1 MSTRK
6 IVYKAPKINRF
17 PLKWTRDY
25 TIQMGKVI
33 PIMAEY
39 AMPNSYFKIKPLH
52 KLKTL
57 PLVAPFMHD
66 TYVSTRYFRI
76 PLRLLMKEDLYHSYM
91 TGGKN
96 DDDTTPTPV
105 VNSGSTGYAPGSLM
119 DYLGYSSNY
128 IDDAFQN
135 VIVSNF
141 TQNAWALRAYWQV
154 INDYF
159 INTNITEPIEF
170 SKEPGL
176 DTTTPK
182 DLFSVSW
189 GFDRF
194 VNALPS
200 LSRGDPVYL
209 PLGVSAPVY
218 GVENSDGSVSAM
230 NLETYDHQLKY
241 LNATNGFNNEVNL
254 RALPV
259 HQGRTNIISKTS
271 ATSANP
277 STVYTD
283 LTDASSI
290 DTNELRDTLALG
302 FAKNLS
308 MYIGTRFQDWLYG
321 VFGARASDARLQ
333 RAEYLGGSVSPLYV
347 SDVDQTSATQ
357 PEETPQGNLAGKGI
371 AFNGD
376 YTLKCYCEEPCVI
389 LGVMYVL
396 PKATY
401 FQGSRKWMNYNSRY
415 DYPNP
420 LYARISDQKILEK
433 EILAQPDNASTNVTY
448 TDEDGKQV
456 TVSVTNNTTFGFE
469 PRFNEATS
477 YPSTIHGDL
486 RGTLKYWTLVREFSR
501 TAPPLLNSSFVY
513 AQNVSNRVFADT
525 SQNFKGLIVHSLF
538 RGYVK
543 QPLPANQLPASF
555 GLFGE
560 Y

>member
-6 IVYKAPKINRF
+6 IVYKAPKINKF
-17 PLKWTRDY
+17 GLKWTRDY

-76 PLRLLMKEDLYHSYM
+76 PLRLLMKEELYNNYM

-119 DYLGYSSNY
+119 DYLGYTSNY
-128 IDDAFQN
+128 VDDAFQT
-135 VIVSNF
+135 VTVPNF

-170 SKEPGL
+170 SREPGL

-182 DLFSVSW
+182 ELFSVSW

-194 VNALPS
+194 VNAMPS

-209 PLGVSAPVY
+209 PLGVSAPVKANQPVKLWTL
-218 GVENSDGSVSAM
+218 G
-230 NLETYDHQLKY
+230 
-241 LNATNGFNNEVNL
+241 TNGANVSDII
-254 RALPV
+254 V
-259 HQGRTNIISKTS
+259 HGDGNYLYGSNQGSPGTELNT
-271 ATSANP
+271 TM
-277 STVYTD
+277 YTD
-283 LTDASSI
+283 LTDASAI

-357 PEETPQGNLAGKGI
+357 ENETPQGNLAGKGI

-433 EILAQPDNASTNVTY
+433 EILAQADGASTNVTY
-448 TDEDGKQV
+448 TNDDGQEV
-456 TVSVTNNTTFGFE
+456 TIAVNNNTTFGFE

-501 TAPPLLNSSFVY
+501 TSPPLLNESFVY
-513 AQNVSNRVFADT
+513 ANNVSNRVFADT
-525 SQNFKGLIVHSLF
+525 SSDFKGLIVHSLF

>member
-6 IVYKAPKINRF
+6 IVYKAPKINKF
-17 PLKWTRDY
+17 GLKWTRDY
-25 TIQMGKVI
+25 TIGFGKVV
-33 PIMAEY
+33 PILCEY
-39 AMPNSYFKIKPLH
+39 AMPNSYFKLKPLH

-57 PLVAPFMHD
+57 PLVSPFMHD

-76 PLRLLMKEDLYHSYM
+76 PLRLLMREDLYNNYM
-91 TGGKN
+91 MGGKN

-105 VNSGSTGYAPGSLM
+105 VNSGSAGYAPGSLM

-128 IDDAFQN
+128 VDDSFQT
-135 VIVSNF
+135 VVVSNF

-159 INTNITEPIEF
+159 INTNVTEPIEF

-194 VNALPS
+194 VNAMPS

-209 PLGVSAPVY
+209 PLGVSAPVMT
-218 GVENSDGSVSAM
+218 GTSPNFLVAGSAAGTLTSNIYINGSGPGSGLQASGTNRVKDIDSGFYADL
-230 NLETYDHQLKY
+230 N
-241 LNATNGFNNEVNL
+241 NAT
-254 RALPV
+254 AL
-259 HQGRTNIISKTS
+259 
-271 ATSANP
+271 
-277 STVYTD
+277 
-283 LTDASSI
+283 
-290 DTNELRDTLALG
+290 DTNDLRDTLALG

-333 RAEYLGGSVSPLYV
+333 RAEYLGGAVSPLYV

-357 PEETPQGNLAGKGI
+357 ENETPQGNLAGKGI

-433 EILAQPDNASTNVTY
+433 EILAQSDDATTNVTY
-448 TDEDGKQV
+448 TDDDGKEV
-456 TVSVTNNTTFGFE
+456 TVAVTNNTTFGFE

-501 TAPPLLNSSFVY
+501 TSPPLLNESFVY
-513 AQNVSNRVFADT
+513 ASNVSNRVFADT
-525 SQNFKGLIVHSLF
+525 SANFKGLIVHSLF